1 MSDLF
6 RTFEPESVDDKGRF
20 TGYASVFGVT
30 DSYGTVFDKG
40 AFKKTIKDHKGKF
53 PILRMHVREEPVGIA
68 LVEED
73 DRGLRVVDGQLDL
86 DVQLGRDV
94 YSGMRKGYI
103 SEMSHRFSPVREK
116 AIEGVT
122 HYGEVRL
129 MEVSAVTRNFAS
141 TPGAS
146 IETVRTEDE
155 ERGVISYDLPLADS
169 NTPWD
174 SGAANQR
181 VQDWAKDDA
190 GDVDMA
196 KYRRAFL
203 WVDGDGA
210 NLTDYK
216 FPIGDMVRGGLKAVP
231 KAIYAAAARVNQAQ
245 GVDQGAVKKQL
256 ANYYKKMGLKA
267 PWERTQIVVPAGL
280 LVDVERLRARF
291 DAPRTCTPGDHL
303 QTLGKEVER
312 LSRALKGA

>member
-1 MSDLF
+1 
-6 RTFEPESVDDKGRF
+6 
-20 TGYASVFGVT
+20 
-30 DSYGTVFDKG
+30 
-40 AFKKTIKDHKGKF
+40 
-53 PILRMHVREEPVGIA
+53 
-68 LVEED
+68 
-73 DRGLRVVDGQLDL
+73 
-86 DVQLGRDV
+86 
-94 YSGMRKGYI
+94 
-103 SEMSHRFSPVREK
+103 
-116 AIEGVT
+116 
-122 HYGEVRL
+122 

-155 ERGVISYDLPLADS
+155 ERGVISSDLPLADS

-245 GVDQGAVKKQL
+245 GVDQDAVKKQL
-256 ANYYKKMGLKA
+256 ANYYKKMGLQA

-280 LVDVERLRARF
+280 FVDVERLRARF